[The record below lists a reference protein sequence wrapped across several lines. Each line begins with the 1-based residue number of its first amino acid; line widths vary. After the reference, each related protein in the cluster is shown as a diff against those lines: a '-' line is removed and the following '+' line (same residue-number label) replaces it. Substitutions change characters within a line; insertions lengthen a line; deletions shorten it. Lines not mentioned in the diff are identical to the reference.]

1 MTMKLKL
8 VYLISEISDGGA
20 ETLVKD
26 YTLNL
31 DHNIFD
37 VFIITDMESDT
48 KSANYRTLYGKGI
61 KIYCPFINLG
71 EGLVNFT
78 LFKIQNKILS
88 FVPQKIIIA
97 YKKWY
102 IKHLIR
108 RIKPNIIHSHLM
120 VLKYLVSCAKNLNGV
135 KLFYTCHSLP
145 HRYFNKNECKEELD
159 AATFLIKNY
168 SLKLIGLHREMQNEL
183 NTIFNTNNTIV
194 INNGADLD
202 RFYGVQ
208 KNKEKKNIRDCLHIP
223 QNAFVLGH
231 VGRFIWIKNQSFIVD
246 VFYELSKI
254 QKNVFLLLVGNGDSS
269 EIIHKLTKFRLEKK
283 SLILSNRQDIP
294 ELLLSMDAFIFPS
307 LFEGTRIKVER
318 L

>member
-108 RIKPNIIHSHLM
+108 RIKPNIIHSH
-120 VLKYLVSCAKNLNGV
+120 
-135 KLFYTCHSLP
+135 
-145 HRYFNKNECKEELD
+145 
-159 AATFLIKNY
+159 
-168 SLKLIGLHREMQNEL
+168 
-183 NTIFNTNNTIV
+183 
-194 INNGADLD
+194 
-202 RFYGVQ
+202 
-208 KNKEKKNIRDCLHIP
+208 
-223 QNAFVLGH
+223 
-231 VGRFIWIKNQSFIVD
+231 
-246 VFYELSKI
+246 
-254 QKNVFLLLVGNGDSS
+254 
-269 EIIHKLTKFRLEKK
+269 
-283 SLILSNRQDIP
+283 
-294 ELLLSMDAFIFPS
+294 
-307 LFEGTRIKVER
+307 
-318 L
+318 